1 MRAAQDR
8 RNALAGIDILRK
20 VCNHPDLLQ
29 RAKWE
34 GAPDYG
40 NPARS
45 GKLTVAMKAR
55 HPALTLVLTI
65 KCGSAPR
72 WRARPTVATPRA
84 PAS

>member
-1 MRAAQDR
+1 MDVQQDQ

-20 VCNHPDLLQ
+20 ICNHPDLLQ

-55 HPALTLVLTI
+55 GHAFVSCRVGCGAEGTDCEHSADLV
-65 KCGSAPR
+65 
-72 WRARPTVATPRA
+72 RAA
-84 PAS
+84 